1 MLTRR
6 DGLEAYATR
15 HDYGRRM
22 ANRLEAL
29 MRARANAE
37 KVGDAQLIWVE
48 GTGAISDSGRD
59 LSVSISLAS
68 LNV

>member
-1 MLTRR
+1 
-6 DGLEAYATR
+6 
-15 HDYGRRM
+15 M

-59 LSVSISLAS
+59 LSVSISPAS